1 MKSNKSKPNP
11 DEPRESV
18 ALCLA
23 KRASRPPFFL
33 AFERF
38 LLVKEG
44 AGDMFDLGCGGVGL
58 DASNEVFDSC
68 VMLDECFVFETGKA
82 LYFDVG
88 GEMLTRVF
96 LPQDSHS

>member
-23 KRASRPPFFL
+23 KIALRPPCFL

-38 LLVKEG
+38 LLVEEG
-44 AGDMFDLGCGGVGL
+44 AEDMFDVGCGRVGL
-58 DASNEVFDSC
+58 DGSNEVFDAC
-68 VMLDECFVFETGKA
+68 VMLDECFVFEMDKA

-88 GEMLTRVF
+88 EEMLTRVF